1 MEKKD
6 AFNQTEFG
14 FHNNNIENTI
24 TNIIHEYMNDMNELA
39 EQRSIQ
45 LAIQASLDEQ

>member
-1 MEKKD
+1 MKIMKSII
-6 AFNQTEFG
+6 NP
-14 FHNNNIENTI
+14 NNIENTI